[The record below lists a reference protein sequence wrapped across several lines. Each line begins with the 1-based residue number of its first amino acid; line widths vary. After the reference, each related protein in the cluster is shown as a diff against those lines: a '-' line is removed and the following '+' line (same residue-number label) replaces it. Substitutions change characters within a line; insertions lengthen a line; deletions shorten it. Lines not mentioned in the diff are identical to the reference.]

1 MRDEY
6 MNRIMKKEDGN
17 FTTDSNKTNREDC

>member
-17 FTTDSNKTNREDC
+17 VTTDSNKTNREDC